1 MINHLGQLD
10 HLLQKH
16 LDETETILATFEAYS
31 QAFETL
37 DPHWVEPFFHQP
49 AVLITSA
56 KVSLMSNSDEI
67 KRVFWILFAD
77 LTLKDFK
84 CSKIDAIR
92 AKQVSENQAIVSG
105 VATRYDMNSQVLD
118 RSGLNYTLR
127 KVDRNWKIVVA
138 VLHDYW

>member
-1 MINHLGQLD
+1 M
-10 HLLQKH
+10 
-16 LDETETILATFEAYS
+16 ATFKAYT

-37 DPHWVEPFFHQP
+37 DPHRVEPFFHQP

-56 KVSLMSNSDEI
+56 KVSLMSNSEEI

-105 VATRYDMNSQVLD
+105 VATRYDRSNQVLD
-118 RSGLNYTLR
+118 RFGLNYTLR
-127 KVDRNWKIVVA
+127 KADRNWKIVVA